1 MTSRYMGVMGRFAS
15 ISFFS
20 DVRRRRMWLGGVAVL
35 LALLSI
41 FPQPQKAVASLSP
54 MDQNQSGLASALAP
68 LGGFAGYLGTQQIM
82 DVYLKVGRSVEVRR
96 KVIKSLKLS
105 DRWGSNSEAYLLR
118 RLESEIEIRALRGSI
133 LQIEAKFY
141 DGDFAIAL
149 VTAYASAMRER
160 LAEISQ
166 SQTAFKRAVLD
177 GLMSDA
183 SKRLKAAEE
192 KLNKFRRENDIP
204 DPPGALGGA
213 GSRLPGLQ
221 ALLQSK
227 ESDLVLMLTYL
238 APGNYSV
245 QALRAEIAEIRRQI
259 ELARKPDFSN
269 PTSLERVIVR
279 STEYQYLIR
288 DVSFTQNLYES
299 YMKLLEGTYLEDLVS
314 VMNLRYLEDP
324 HLDPDWQVNF
334 YLFLPSVLLLLLIAA
349 LEFRVIIPRSE

>member
-1 MTSRYMGVMGRFAS
+1 
-15 ISFFS
+15 
-20 DVRRRRMWLGGVAVL
+20 MWLGTAAAL

-96 KVIKSLKLS
+96 KVIKSLKLN
-105 DRWGSNSEAYLLR
+105 DRWGSASESYLLR
-118 RLESEIEIRALRGSI
+118 RLESEIEIKALRGSI

-141 DGDFAIAL
+141 DGDFAVAL
-149 VTAYASAMRER
+149 VTAYAAAMRER

-166 SQTAFKRAVLD
+166 SQTSFKRAVLD

-183 SKRLKAAEE
+183 SKRLKAAED

-204 DPPGALGGA
+204 DIGALGGA
-213 GSRLPGLQ
+213 GGRLPGLQ
-221 ALLQSK
+221 TLLQNK
-227 ESDLVLMLTYL
+227 ESDLVLMQTYL

-245 QALRAEIAEIRRQI
+245 QALKAEIAEIRRQI

-288 DVSFTQNLYES
+288 EVSFTQNLYES

-324 HLDPDWQVNF
+324 HLDPGWQVNF
-334 YLFLPSVLLLLLIAA
+334 FLFLPSIFLLLLIAA
-349 LEFRVIIPRSE
+349 FEFRVIAPRSE

>member
-1 MTSRYMGVMGRFAS
+1 MGVMGRLAS
-15 ISFFS
+15 LPFFL
-20 DVRRRRMWLGGVAVL
+20 DTRRRRLWLGTAAAVL
-35 LALLSI
+35 AVLSLV
-41 FPQPQKAVASLSP
+41 PQPQKAIASLSP

-68 LGGFAGYLGTQQIM
+68 LGGFAGYLGSQQIM

-96 KVIKSLKLS
+96 KVIKSLRLK
-105 DRWGSNSEAYLLR
+105 DRWGSSSEAYLLR

-133 LQIEAKFY
+133 LQIEAKMY
-141 DGDFAIAL
+141 DGEFAIAL
-149 VTAYASAMRER
+149 VTAYAAAMRER

-166 SQTAFKRAVLD
+166 AQTAFKRSVLN

-183 SKRLKAAEE
+183 AKRLTTAEE

-213 GSRLPGLQ
+213 ASRLPGLQ
-221 ALLQSK
+221 ALLQNK
-227 ESDLVLMLTYL
+227 ESDLVLMQTYL

-245 QALRAEIAEIRRQI
+245 QALKAEIAEIKRQI
-259 ELARKPDFSN
+259 SLARKPDFSN
-269 PTSLERVIVR
+269 PTSLERVIIR

-334 YLFLPSVLLLLLIAA
+334 YLFFISVLIVLFIMSFELKLIVPSK
-349 LEFRVIIPRSE
+349 E